1 MVKLLRDI
9 PSQNLE
15 NEHSLEQN
23 ERTIYLV
30 DLSLETTESQIENL
44 FNSIDLKPW
53 RIVKQ
58 PYSSFGY
65 VTFESLSIV
74 NFLIEKSGLF
84 INDNLA
90 RILPFSQSNNFDPNA
105 NLIIKNLEFYLNESD
120 IIEKFK
126 AYGEILSCKL
136 VRDSRG
142 VFKYYFIT
150 FFILIQ

>member
-74 NFLIEKSGLF
+74 NFLIEV
-84 INDNLA
+84 
-90 RILPFSQSNNFDPNA
+90 
-105 NLIIKNLEFYLNESD
+105 LIH
-120 IIEKFK
+120 
-126 AYGEILSCKL
+126 
-136 VRDSRG
+136 
-142 VFKYYFIT
+142 
-150 FFILIQ
+150 